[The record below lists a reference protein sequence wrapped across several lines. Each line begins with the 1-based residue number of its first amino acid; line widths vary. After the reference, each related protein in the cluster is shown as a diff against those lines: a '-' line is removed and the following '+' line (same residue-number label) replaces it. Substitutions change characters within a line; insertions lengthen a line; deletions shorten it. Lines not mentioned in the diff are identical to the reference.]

1 MTGNPCPPQKA
12 LHGKVA
18 QTPSLIL
25 TVHNQIS
32 TMGVCAVKNRY
43 GPADATGATP
53 VWLSY
58 DPAAMQVL
66 DVVSQIGRA
75 HV

>member
-1 MTGNPCPPQKA
+1 MTGVQTCA
-12 LHGKVA
+12 L
-18 QTPSLIL
+18 PILIL

-43 GPADATGATP
+43 GPADATGGTP

-58 DPAAMQVL
+58 NPASMQIQ
-66 DVVSQIGRA
+66 DVVSYEA
-75 HV
+75 APLF